1 MSIAD
6 TDTTT
11 EQRYSVS
18 EHSLAGEFGQT
29 RYWAS
34 QPQHGLPVVFIHGY
48 AAMIEHWR
56 RIIRPVAR
64 EHTFYAL
71 DLYGFGQSARP
82 TGTPTRER
90 WAKQVADFIR
100 EVVGGPAVI
109 VGHSMG
115 GVVAVEVARRYPEL
129 TRGLVLVNSSGMQMS
144 ERPPSQFDM
153 VMMSAIAAPLLGET
167 VAGLF
172 TNPLSVDWSIRQGLM
187 SAYHRKERVTDELVE
202 TFSAPLRRYGAAS
215 YLAVSRNFQGLIIDA
230 KAGEITAPSLLI
242 WGAEDRSIPPSDAEA
257 IKRRVLP
264 QADLAIL
271 PGTGHCPFDETPELF
286 CDALLPWLG
295 RL

>member
-1 MSIAD
+1 M
-6 TDTTT
+6 TTTTSET

-18 EHSLAGEFGQT
+18 EHYLAGELGPT

-48 AAMIEHWR
+48 AAMIDHWK

-64 EHTFYAL
+64 EHTFYGL
-71 DLYGFGQSARP
+71 DLYNFGQSARP

-90 WAKQVADFIR
+90 WAKQVATFIR
-100 EVVGGPAVI
+100 EVVGGPAVV

-115 GVVAVEVARRYPEL
+115 GVVAIEVARRYPEL
-129 TRGLVLVNSSGMQMS
+129 TRALVLVNSSGMQIT

-153 VMMSAIAAPLLGET
+153 LMLGAIGAPLLGEV

-172 TNPLSVDWSIRQGLM
+172 VNPLTVEWSVRQGLM
-187 SAYHRKERVTDELVE
+187 SAYHRKDRVTDELVE
-202 TFSAPLRRYGAAS
+202 TFSAPLRRHGAAS
-215 YLAVSRNFQGLIIDA
+215 YLAVSRNFQGLVIDA
-230 KAGEITAPSLLI
+230 KPGEITAPALLI

-264 QADLAIL
+264 QAELAIL

-286 CDALLPWLG
+286 CEALLPWLG
-295 RL
+295 RM